1 MKCCSAVGTTNSVQT
16 RLFLPVMQ
24 VCFKKHIPFHFFGHL
39 ESGQGVALPTS
50 NRFFRAGSGCLCTWG
65 GSGKGWQVGMDLLLE
80 DAAWVS
86 EVNSPVTFNKSK
98 CWAQSAES
106 TALRVWTRAAISTTA
121 SVAGVLG
128 RLVILIILSQDARF
142 KAMAA
147 SLPTPHPTPPHPR
160 LLPLW
165 HR

>member
-1 MKCCSAVGTTNSVQT
+1 
-16 RLFLPVMQ
+16 
-24 VCFKKHIPFHFFGHL
+24 
-39 ESGQGVALPTS
+39 
-50 NRFFRAGSGCLCTWG
+50 
-65 GSGKGWQVGMDLLLE
+65 MDLLLE

-160 LLPLW
+160 LCLAVPVLASWPAFTSYPPHPSSAITSASSVNAGNLPPPPSTSRKGHLSACQQASA
-165 HR
+165 RQLLIDTCRGDE

>member
-1 MKCCSAVGTTNSVQT
+1 
-16 RLFLPVMQ
+16 
-24 VCFKKHIPFHFFGHL
+24 
-39 ESGQGVALPTS
+39 
-50 NRFFRAGSGCLCTWG
+50 
-65 GSGKGWQVGMDLLLE
+65 MDLLLE

-147 SLPTPHPTPPHPR
+147 SLPPPHPTPPHPR
-160 LLPLW
+160 LLPL
-165 HR
+165 